1 MFMYNNNLPR
11 WTRAG
16 DIRRLACRAATTEA
30 IEDELVGED
39 AQRWRSSVQ
48 RLHDLGFDEEE
59 AEKILRK
66 AFGWAGQ
73 GYWRKSKVKEIPSDG
88 QVDSVVSFLTED
100 LRLKEADITKAVKK
114 FPEVFGLDVESQMKA
129 NVEKLKKDWKM
140 TDKVI
145 PNVVKRQP
153 QVLGYNVD
161 CEGNCMGECNR
172 CWIRL

>member
-1 MFMYNNNLPR
+1 MTLQ
-11 WTRAG
+11 
-16 DIRRLACRAATTEA
+16 A
-30 IEDELVGED
+30 I
-39 AQRWRSSVQ
+39 
-48 RLHDLGFDEEE
+48 
-59 AEKILRK
+59 KN
-66 AFGWAGQ
+66 
-73 GYWRKSKVKEIPSDG
+73 
-88 QVDSVVSFLTED
+88 
-100 LRLKEADITKAVKK
+100 
-114 FPEVFGLDVESQMKA
+114 FPEVFGLDVENQMRA

>member
-1 MFMYNNNLPR
+1 M
-11 WTRAG
+11 
-16 DIRRLACRAATTEA
+16 
-30 IEDELVGED
+30 
-39 AQRWRSSVQ
+39 
-48 RLHDLGFDEEE
+48 
-59 AEKILRK
+59 
-66 AFGWAGQ
+66 
-73 GYWRKSKVKEIPSDG
+73 
-88 QVDSVVSFLTED
+88 VSFLTED
-100 LRLKEADITKAVKK
+100 LRLKDADVKK
-114 FPEVFGLDVESQMKA
+114 VIDWSHGTQLQYSQPTLQRVDAMAMRFVSTILMSGVHRFDERITLQSDKCLIVTLQAIKNFPEVFGLDVESQMKA